1 MVNIIVELSKYSII
15 LLITM
20 YTFLC
25 LVSLDIKIR
34 IKKQLLKTTECV
46 DVYDPYHSIFSNVSG
61 NRRHKDACLL
71 SCTSSTSWSHY
82 FAVYPIFIRK
92 YQDWSLIICV
102 CSCALV

>member
-25 LVSLDIKIR
+25 FSIFIYQGPDKSGS
-34 IKKQLLKTTECV
+34 LKTAECV

-82 FAVYPIFIRK
+82 FAVYPDPIRK